1 MNISSTNL
9 PQIYRQSLVRRPVF
23 SLVRLLVRPWPYRVA
38 PAEGESFGAH
48 ICPIPCST
56 PSHAISCTPIP
67 PWSSSKCR
75 NTPSTNQL
83 HVFAFQVGRSVW
95 LNKDYCLNTSS
106 SSKFF
111 RQGGN
116 GWNLFD
122 FDNQSAA
129 FFCVDTIKYY
139 SIPSVPSHLEGV
151 KTRPE
156 LRPCHAQRYTAA
168 GSSRSLFQDF
178 DQDTLWDGSNRSK
191 DRAYLL
197 LIMSY

>member
-38 PAEGESFGAH
+38 PCRGRVRCRPHMPHPMLAM
-48 ICPIPCST
+48 

-106 SSKFF
+106 SSKTF

-116 GWNLFD
+116 AWNPD
-122 FDNQSAA
+122 FDAPSAA
-129 FFCVDTIKYY
+129 VICVDAIKCY
-139 SIPSVPSHLEGV
+139 SIPSVPSRLEG
-151 KTRPE
+151 
-156 LRPCHAQRYTAA
+156 
-168 GSSRSLFQDF
+168 G
-178 DQDTLWDGSNRSK
+178 
-191 DRAYLL
+191 
-197 LIMSY
+197 